1 MAMLN
6 NQRVKPSNG
15 EEGRS
20 RFTLGNSEGQKDRDI
35 EPQEINLW

>member
-20 RFTLGNSEGQKDRDI
+20 RFTLGNSGQKDRDI